1 MKEKLYYV
9 EEGKENNEAIIFI
22 HSNLLSNW
30 VWNRQKNQFKD
41 YHCIYLD
48 LIDHGKTQVNMVFSI
63 ENCKK
68 LIKNLIINDLKYKK
82 VHLVGIAIGGTII
95 LDLLY
100 KYPNIIETA
109 VISGV
114 NIKNFADNEYNIDD
128 IEDKVNKKSIDKLKM
143 FDEIKNIDNIIIN
156 QEDKRT
162 EELLSS
168 VKECKINILDKKPS
182 NFIISGF
189 LAEYGIGKEYFNQLK
204 ETIKID
210 NFIKVSEEYLKYRLP
225 NEINNFPHLL
235 ILYGTK
241 EYPKVA
247 KSAELIQNQFPK
259 SKIFSIYMAIHLWNI
274 INCDWFNETIIEFI
288 VNKNIKDKDYI
299 KENKDKK

>member
-30 VWNRQKNQFKD
+30 VWNRQKSQFKD

-48 LIDHGKTQVNMVFSI
+48 LIDHGKTQVNMGFSI
-63 ENCKK
+63 KNCRE
-68 LIKNLIINDLKYKK
+68 LIKNIIINDLKYKK

-95 LDLLY
+95 IDLLY

-109 VISGV
+109 TISGV
-114 NIKNFADNEYNIDD
+114 NIKNFDD
-128 IEDKVNKKSIDKLKM
+128 IEYNVNEKSVNKLKM
-143 FDEIKNIDNIIIN
+143 PDEIKNINNIIIN
-156 QEDKRT
+156 QENKRIQY
-162 EELLSS
+162 LLSS
-168 VKECKINILDKKPS
+168 IKECKNNILDKKPS

-189 LAEYGIGKEYFNQLK
+189 LAEYGIGKEYFDRLK
-204 ETIKID
+204 ETIKIN
-210 NFIKVSEEYLKYRLP
+210 NFIKVSEEYLKYRSP
-225 NEINNFPHLL
+225 NETNNFPHLL

-259 SKIFSIYMAIHLWNI
+259 SKIFSIYRAIHLWNI
-274 INCDWFNETIIEFI
+274 INYEWFNETLIEFI

-299 KENKDKK
+299 KRR